1 MAGVAGMNAD
11 VAGILEQMREQQRQQ
26 AEQHNAL
33 LAMMAQQQTS
43 QIPFG
48 PRGQRPRDPDTR
60 AEERFGVSTLI
71 PGLSAVLNSMA
82 SLRTGKTSS
91 SSSGEP
97 FALSQQLLTRK

>member
-26 AEQHNAL
+26 AEQRNQLIAV
-33 LAMMAQQQTS
+33 MAQQQ
-43 QIPFG
+43 QPQ
-48 PRGQRPRDPDTR
+48 QRPRDPATLG
-60 AEERFGVSTLI
+60 AAGIEEGTKLI
-71 PGLSAVLNSMA
+71 PKFICYPQFNG
-82 SLRTGKTSS
+82 SLRTGKISS